1 LARKKK
7 DKTNE
12 QAIAETEEKPFADGN
27 FGNSVRTDG
36 AEQEKTYPV
45 FRVSVRN
52 LVAFSIPEDTT
63 WSFTSY
69 SQLQEGSQAHA
80 EIQNRH
86 KAQGT
91 YRSEV
96 YLTYSWKAR
105 HCVVEISGRA
115 DGIWELEDEVII
127 HEIKTTSTQ
136 LSEIH
141 EDFSD
146 AHWAQGKCYAFI
158 YAAHKNLD
166 RITVRLTY
174 LHRASGK
181 EKSFDRTFS
190 IEALEKFVKSLVNPF
205 AGWALSQAKWR
216 EVRDLSIRALE
227 FPFSAYRTGQKLLA
241 YNTFKCIQDG
251 RRLFAQAPTG
261 TGKTMGVLYP
271 AIKALAEGSIQRIF
285 YLTAKTT
292 TQGVAESALRLLAKQ
307 GLRLRVLTLTAKD
320 KICPHLIRECY
331 SDKCIYLQGYAS
343 RAKKAVKELIKKT
356 DTYNRDNITDTAMKH
371 VLCPFEFS
379 LDLALQCDV
388 IICDYNYVFDPRVS
402 LKRFFQQ
409 KGREDCVL
417 LIDEAHNLFDR
428 AREIYSASIGKK
440 EVLEMSRRVREDLP
454 AVSRALRNISRTL
467 ASLEKQTAEDRS
479 EAGGVTYYASS
490 VFPDTLSDPI
500 DTFINETEHWMLT
513 RGDEEKEYTEDLVTL
528 FFDLLHFKNISEL
541 YSSEYRTLIT
551 GSKSHLRLTL
561 LCLDPGVMLDKIM
574 DTARSAI
581 LFSATLSPLS
591 YFRDILGGRREDAT
605 LKLPSPFPR
614 ENLLVV
620 NEDCVETRFRFREK
634 YLERVAQAIHQ
645 WVKCR
650 TGNYMVFFPSYQ
662 YMADVLEIFR
672 NLGGD
677 FNILCQEREMDEALR
692 SAFLKEFDSFGDITR
707 IGFCV
712 MGGIF
717 GEGIDLVGD
726 RLTGVVIVGVGLP
739 QVCPELEIMRRYYD
753 EKLGSG
759 FSYAY
764 AYPGINRVL
773 QASGRLIRTEND
785 RGALLLIDSRF
796 AKADYL
802 RLLPQEWHPIPRT
815 STGINIETCVRQ
827 FWAEA

>member
-1 LARKKK
+1 MARKKK
-7 DKTNE
+7 VEKTE
-12 QAIAETEEKPFADGN
+12 ADDED
-27 FGNSVRTDG
+27 RL
-36 AEQEKTYPV
+36 EQEKPEQV
-45 FRVSVRN
+45 FKVSVRN
-52 LVAFSIPEDTT
+52 LVAFSIPEETA
-63 WSFTSY
+63 WSFTTY
-69 SQLQEGSQAHA
+69 SQLQEGSEAHV
-80 EIQNRH
+80 EIQSRH
-86 KAQGT
+86 RAEGC

-96 YLTYSWKAR
+96 YLTYPYQALN
-105 HCVVEISGRA
+105 CIVEISGRA
-115 DGIWELEDEVII
+115 DGIWELEHETII

-136 LSEIH
+136 LAEID
-141 EDFSD
+141 EDFSE

-158 YAAHKNLD
+158 YAANHNLS

-174 LHRASGK
+174 FHRASGE
-181 EKSFDRTFS
+181 EKSFDRTFTF
-190 IEALEKFVKSLVNPF
+190 ERLKKFIRGLVYPF

-216 EVRDLSIRALE
+216 ELRDLSIRALE
-227 FPFSAYRTGQKLLA
+227 FPFPAYRTGQKLLA
-241 YNTFKCIQDG
+241 YNTFRCIQDG

-285 YLTAKTT
+285 YLTAKNTT
-292 TQGVAESALRLLAKQ
+292 RSIAENACSMLALQ

-320 KICPHLIRECY
+320 KICPYLIRDCNP
-331 SDKCIYLQGYAS
+331 DKCLYIQNYAS
-343 RAKKAVKELIKKT
+343 RSKKAVKELIKKT
-356 DTYNRDNITDTAMKH
+356 DAYRMDNIFETAMKH
-371 VLCPFEFS
+371 GICPFEFS

-409 KGREDCVL
+409 KSREDCVL

-428 AREIYSASIGKK
+428 AREMYSAAISKK
-440 EVLEMSRRVREDLP
+440 EILEMSKRVRKDLP
-454 AVSRALRNISRTL
+454 AVAKALRSISRAL
-467 ASLEKQTAEDRS
+467 ASVEKQAACRA
-479 EAGGVTYYASS
+479 EAGGASYYATDA
-490 VFPDTLSDPI
+490 FPNALSEPVAL
-500 DTFINETEHWMLT
+500 FISETEHWMLT
-513 RGDEEKEYTEDLVTL
+513 RDDEEKDYADDLIAL
-528 FFDLLHFKNISEL
+528 FFDLLHFQNISEL
-541 YSSEYRTLIT
+541 YSSEYRTLVT
-551 GSKSHLRLTL
+551 GSGSRLKLTL
-561 LCLDPGVMLDKIM
+561 LCLDPGVMLDRIM
-574 DTARSAI
+574 TTARSAI
-581 LFSATLSPLS
+581 LFSATLLPLS

-620 NEDCVETRFRFREK
+620 NEDRVETRFRYRQQ
-634 YLERVAQAIHQ
+634 YLERTAHAIYQ

-662 YMADVLEIFR
+662 YLTDVLEIFR
-672 NLGGD
+672 GLEGD
-677 FNILCQEREMDEALR
+677 FRVLCQEREMDEDTR
-692 SAFLKEFDSFGDITR
+692 RAFLREFDHYGDITR

-739 QVCPELEIMRRYYD
+739 QVCPELEVMRRYYD

-764 AYPGINRVL
+764 VFPGINRVL
-773 QASGRLIRTEND
+773 QAAGRLIRTEND

-796 AKADYL
+796 GQPDYL
-802 RLLPQEWHPIPRT
+802 RLMPEEWHPIPRT
-815 STGINIETCVRQ
+815 STGTDLEACARQ
-827 FWAEA
+827 FWEKG